1 MRREFLARREA
12 KQCNV
17 HLVVLMQDA
26 AQDPIFWQCE
36 FLQQVGKKCIVHKL
50 LLLVPLQ
57 CLMRL
62 NGASSTLTDP
72 LRASHGVID
81 RSAIRMRLNYTC
93 LQSVARSRSVGVLG
107 PADRSEEHTSELQSL
122 RHLVCR

>member
-50 LLLVPLQ
+50 LLLVRLQ
-57 CLMRL
+57 RL
-62 NGASSTLTDP
+62 
-72 LRASHGVID
+72 
-81 RSAIRMRLNYTC
+81 MRLNYTC
-93 LQSVARSRSVGVLG
+93 LLSVDRSRSGGVLG
-107 PADRSEEHTSELQSL
+107 PTDCEKENTLLNCLNVVLNTTIER
-122 RHLVCR
+122 